1 MAPAASDI
9 LHKNQNNCT
18 VMAKTMVFIDS
29 RVSDYKSLIMQ
40 VDSGTKYQVLDANLD
55 GIAQIASALY
65 WQSGYDSVQI
75 ISHGSHG
82 SMTIGNTNLDR
93 ASLSQYV
100 TQLSGIG
107 HALTGNG
114 DLLLYGCNIGAGA
127 EGHAFVD
134 MLSLMTG
141 ADVAASND
149 PTGGIAAGGD
159 WALEVQ
165 SGVIETTVPIA
176 NAALQQYGYTLTS
189 FSDVEA
195 KTTIEGFTDAQKA
208 SILADLQTAYE
219 DSPIA
224 KKMFDDWVATYGHTI
239 NISYASGQY
248 RGFLNTGRVEIDPA
262 FIENLSY
269 INDKGEAVL
278 HSQLGALVHE
288 LGHAL
293 TGKRDNISL
302 LDYQGANVKYI
313 NTIWE
318 QLGLDNE
325 ISYVAQAWEIGKPI
339 PSVFGSDDVDLH
351 KAIYTYTSG
360 TAIDVARTGDINMNL
375 YALGASNDLLIGGP
389 SANLLQSGS
398 GDDFLFGA
406 GGNDRLYGG
415 SGIDTSIY
423 FGSPLD
429 YDIRKNIDG
438 TWSVGNVRGGEDSG
452 LDTLV
457 NIEAIQFDDDQGGH
471 QTYRLQRSGLTF
483 QTDFAIVVD
492 TTGSMY
498 DDIAS
503 VQGVAGDLVNAAF
516 AGGTVDARIGVVT
529 FKDLSIGEP
538 TEVVLPF
545 TEQTDFAERKT
556 AAIAAINGLSVYGGG
571 DLPETAF
578 DGLRLA
584 LNGSMGQWRFGAG
597 IMRVAMFTDAPAK
610 DGDLAAE
617 VTALAHSVGA
627 TIETHA
633 SLTGAG
639 GSVDTFS
646 LSFGDS
652 TPVVSAGLF
661 GDGDSLPPF
670 EFTDE
675 PVAPDDTT
683 SQVQIFTI
691 VTGSPYW
698 DTMAFESIASE
709 NGGRFMI
716 AEDNDAL
723 IKALF
728 DIIEGVN
735 NPPTDI
741 TLSNNMVSENAS
753 IGQVIATLSTT
764 DADASETFTYLLL
777 ANPGNLFV
785 IDGANLVVANT
796 LDYETAVS
804 HDITLRVADSA
815 TNTFDK
821 MFTIDVTNVGGVL
834 INGTS
839 GGNLIDATHTLVGQ
853 SLPTNEEDTINGL
866 SGNDSVS
873 GLGGNDIINGD
884 SGNDVI
890 NGGDGHDTINGGSGN
905 DVLNG
910 GAGNDSLNGGSGNDS
925 ISGLDGNDILTGDS
939 GNDTLDGGSG
949 NDTFDGGNGNDTLTG
964 GTGSDTIQFSTALGI
979 SNVDVITDFQ
989 SGSDKIEFL
998 ASLFANI
1005 KGSDSV
1011 FNASDILIGAGVTKG
1026 TVGGNEHLIFNTAN
1040 KALYYDADGG
1050 GAGAGVQFAT
1060 LTGITTLSYT
1070 DFLVH

>member
-1 MAPAASDI
+1 
-9 LHKNQNNCT
+9 
-18 VMAKTMVFIDS
+18 MAKTIVFIDS
-29 RVSDYKSLIMQ
+29 RVSDYKSLILQ
-40 VDSGTKYQVLDANLD
+40 LDSGTKYQVLDANLD
-55 GIAQIASALY
+55 GIAQIASALSG
-65 WQSGYDSVQI
+65 QSGYDSVQI
-75 ISHGSHG
+75 ISHGSPG
-82 SMTIGNTNLDR
+82 SMTIGNTKLDR

-107 HALTGNG
+107 HALTESG
-114 DLLLYGCNIGAGA
+114 DLLLYGCNVAGGA
-127 EGHAFVD
+127 EGRVFVD
-134 MLSLMTG
+134 MLSQMTG
-141 ADVAASND
+141 ADVAASD
-149 PTGGIAAGGD
+149 DLTGSASKGGD
-159 WALEVQ
+159 WELEVQ
-165 SGVIETTVPIA
+165 TGVIETALPIS
-176 NAALQQYGYTLTS
+176 NIALQHYGYTLTS
-189 FSDVEA
+189 FSDIEA
-195 KTTIEGFTDAQKA
+195 KTTIEGFTVEQKA
-208 SILADLQTAYE
+208 SILSDLQTAYE

-224 KKMFDDWVATYGHTI
+224 KKMFDDWIATYGHTI

-248 RGFLNTGRVEIDPA
+248 RGFLNAGRVEIDPA
-262 FIENLSY
+262 YIENLSY

-318 QLGLDNE
+318 QLGLDKE
-325 ISYVAQAWEIGKPI
+325 ISYIAQAWEIGKPV

-351 KAIYTYTSG
+351 KAIYAYTSG

-389 SANLLQSGS
+389 SANILQSGS
-398 GDDFLFGA
+398 GDDFLFGS

-415 SGIDTSIY
+415 SGIDTAIY

-429 YDIRKNIDG
+429 YDIRKNPDG
-438 TWSVGNVRGGEDSG
+438 TWSVGNVRGGEDAG

-457 NIEAIQFDDDQGGH
+457 NIEAVQFDDDQGGH
-471 QTYRLQRSGLTF
+471 QTYELQKSGLTF

-492 TTGSMY
+492 TTGSMG
-498 DDIAS
+498 DDIA
-503 VQGVAGDLVNAAF
+503 GVKAVAADLVDAAF
-516 AGGTVDARIGVVT
+516 ADGTADARIGVVT
-529 FKDLSIGEP
+529 FKDITNGEP
-538 TEVVLPF
+538 SEVVLPF
-545 TEQTDFAERKT
+545 TEQDNFADRKS
-556 AAIAAINGLSVYGGG
+556 AAINAINSIGLGDGG
-571 DLPETAF
+571 DWEETAF

-627 TIETHA
+627 TVETHA

-652 TPVVSAGLF
+652 TPVASAGIF

-670 EFTDE
+670 EYTDE
-675 PVAPDDTT
+675 PVTPDEIA

-691 VTGSPYW
+691 VVGTPYF
-698 DTMAFESIASE
+698 DTTAFESIASD
-709 NGGRFMI
+709 NGGRFMT

-728 DIIEGVN
+728 DIIEGIN

-753 IGQVIATLSTT
+753 IGQVVATLSAVDV
-764 DADASETFTYLLL
+764 DAGETFNYLLL
-777 ANPGNLFV
+777 GNPGNLFGL
-785 IDGANLVVANT
+785 DGANLVVTNA

-804 HDITLRVADSA
+804 HDITVRVTDSA
-815 TNTFDK
+815 NNTFDK
-821 MFTIDVTNVGGVL
+821 PFTIDVTNVSGVF

-839 GGNLIDATHTLVGQ
+839 GANVIDAAHTLVSQ

-866 SGNDSVS
+866 SGNDTIS
-873 GLGGNDIINGD
+873 GLGGNDMINGD
-884 SGNDVI
+884 SGNDALY
-890 NGGDGHDTINGGSGN
+890 GGGGNDTLNGGSGN

-925 ISGLDGNDILTGDS
+925 ISGLDGNDILIGDS

-949 NDTFDGGNGNDTLTG
+949 NDTFDGGDGNDTLTG
-964 GTGSDTIQFSTALGI
+964 GTGNDTFQFSKLLGQNNI
-979 SNVDVITDFQ
+979 DVIADFQ
-989 SGSDKIEFL
+989 SGSDKIELL
-998 ASLFANI
+998 ASLFANVR
-1005 KGSDSV
+1005 GSDSV

-1050 GAGAGVQFAT
+1050 GAGAGLQFAT
-1060 LTGITTLSYT
+1060 LTGITTLSHT
-1070 DFLVH
+1070 DFITGVMVPP

>member
-1 MAPAASDI
+1 
-9 LHKNQNNCT
+9 
-18 VMAKTMVFIDS
+18 MAKKMVFIDS

-40 VDSGTKYQVLDANLD
+40 LDPGTRCQVLDANLD
-55 GIAQIASALY
+55 GVAQIASALSG
-65 WQSGYDSVQI
+65 QSGYDSIQI
-75 ISHGSHG
+75 ISHGSPG
-82 SMTIGNTNLDR
+82 FMTIGNTKLDR

-195 KTTIEGFTDAQKA
+195 KTVIEGFSDDQKA
-208 SILADLQTAYE
+208 SIVSDMNTAYE
-219 DSPIA
+219 HSSIA
-224 KKMFDDWVATYGHTI
+224 KAMFDNWISTDGHTI
-239 NISYASGQY
+239 NITYKPNVY
-248 RGFLNTGRVEIDPA
+248 RAYTLGGEGTGDVEIDPA
-262 FIENLSY
+262 YIENLSY
-269 INDKGEAVL
+269 INYTGTPVL

-293 TGKRDNISL
+293 TGKGDNITWS
-302 LDYQGANVKYI
+302 DYQGDNVKYI
-313 NTIWE
+313 NTIWA
-318 QLGLDNE
+318 QLGLDKE
-325 ISYVAQAWEIGKPI
+325 ISYIAQSWTLH
-339 PSVFGSDDVDLH
+339 DVG
-351 KAIYTYTSG
+351 YTYTNG
-360 TAIDVARTGDINMNL
+360 ATIKAAYTDDAAIMSSSL
-375 YALGASNDLLIGGP
+375 LGLSNDLLIGGP
-389 SANLLQSGS
+389 SGNILQSGR
-398 GDDFLFGA
+398 GNDFLFGD
-406 GGNDRLYGG
+406 GGDDNLYGG
-415 SGIDTSIY
+415 EGTDTAVY

-429 YDIRKNIDG
+429 YDIRKNSNG
-438 TWSVGNVRGGEDSG
+438 TWTVKNLRGTENAGS
-452 LDTLV
+452 DTLA
-457 NIEAIQFDDDQGGH
+457 NIETLQFDTEGGGH
-471 QTYRLQRSGLTF
+471 QTYKLQKSGLTF

-492 TTGSMY
+492 TTGSMV
-498 DDIAS
+498 DDIAG
-503 VQGVAGDLVNAAF
+503 VKGVAADLVDAAF
-516 AGGTVDARIGVVT
+516 ADGTADARIGVVT
-529 FKDLSIGEP
+529 FKDLTIGEP

-633 SLTGAG
+633 SLTGTG
-639 GSVDTFS
+639 GTVDTFS
-646 LSFGDS
+646 LSFGDG
-652 TPVVSAGLF
+652 TPVVSAGIF

-670 EFTDE
+670 EFTYE
-675 PVAPDDTT
+675 PVAPDETT

-698 DTMAFESIASE
+698 DTTAFESIASE

-741 TLSNNMVSENAS
+741 ALSNHTVAENAVN
-753 IGQVIATLSTT
+753 GQVIGSLSATDV
-764 DADASETFTYLLL
+764 DAGETFIYSLL
-777 ANPGNLFV
+777 ANPENLFRLY
-785 IDGANLVVANT
+785 GSNLVVANA

-804 HDITLRVADSA
+804 HDITVRVTDS
-815 TNTFDK
+815 TDNTFDK
-821 MFTIDVTNVGGVL
+821 TFTIEVTNVSGVF

-839 GGNLIDATHTLVGQ
+839 AGNLIDATHTLVGQ

-873 GLGGNDIINGD
+873 GLGGNDMINGD
-884 SGNDVI
+884 SGNDALY
-890 NGGDGHDTINGGSGN
+890 GGDGNDTLNGGSGN

-910 GAGNDSLNGGSGNDS
+910 GSGNDSLNGGSGDDS
-925 ISGLDGNDILTGDS
+925 ISGLDGNDILIGDS

-949 NDTFDGGNGNDTLTG
+949 NDTFDGGNGSDVLKG
-964 GTGSDTIQFSTALGI
+964 GTGSDTFRFTTASGI
-979 SNVDVITDFQ
+979 NNADVITDFQ
-989 SGSDKIEFL
+989 SGSDKIEL
-998 ASLFANI
+998 LLSLFANV
-1005 KGSDSV
+1005 KGSDGV
-1011 FNASDILIGAGVTKG
+1011 FNASDLLIGSGVIKG
-1026 TVGGNEHLIFNTAN
+1026 TVGGNEHLIFNSIN

-1050 GAGAGVQFAT
+1050 GTGAGVQFAT
-1060 LTGITTLSYT
+1060 LTGITTLSHT